1 VTFTADNHY
10 DHDTSSSQ
18 MSTFFPKTGA
28 RKLQKSSYFLNSIN
42 YCNIHLHKIISLHIT
57 PFCLMIYVLP
67 EFTQS
72 SLFNTDVEH
81 WCFFMTSTTGN
92 PRTSRSRMLSALHN
106 IHKNHYGW
114 NWHQFYNSR
123 PHQAATTIV
132 PHPDY
137 GASLD
142 PRT

>member
-1 VTFTADNHY
+1 VTEADVTLVRMAGCVTFTADNHY

-67 EFTQS
+67 VVTFQHRCGTLMLFYDFDDRQPSYQS
-72 SLFNTDVEH
+72 EQDVIS
-81 WCFFMTSTTGN
+81 TS
-92 PRTSRSRMLSALHN
+92 
-106 IHKNHYGW
+106 
-114 NWHQFYNSR
+114 
-123 PHQAATTIV
+123 
-132 PHPDY
+132 
-137 GASLD
+137 
-142 PRT
+142 